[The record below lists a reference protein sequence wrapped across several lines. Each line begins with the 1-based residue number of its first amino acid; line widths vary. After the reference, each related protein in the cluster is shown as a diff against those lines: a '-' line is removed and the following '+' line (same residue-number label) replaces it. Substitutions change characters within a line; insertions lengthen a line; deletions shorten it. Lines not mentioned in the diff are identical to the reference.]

1 MQHRKFA
8 VAILVFLLS
17 LPLAVQAQTIGT
29 IQCGDI
35 VEGEIIP
42 GQSQTGTKA
51 NYEITFDDYSLEVS
65 AGTRINL
72 FVKSFGGTFNV
83 GFILVDAGGNDV
95 LFSNATIEGEEENLT
110 DFALGSSNQI
120 LRIIGVRPGIILD
133 TSANNPAEEFYAPNT
148 MYGTAGRFF
157 GAYEIRLGCTLRDGR
172 VIEPGESA
180 DAAPVNTGGEQTQ
193 PAAPA
198 FSGIGFVGL
207 APVDFKA
214 IARLPLPAGIAMSG
228 AVTPTGSEIL
238 GYTFEATEGNTLNL
252 AFNRISGNLNLG
264 LVVLLG
270 DNQVVYQ
277 SSLINTETMNAVFKA
292 PATGTYT
299 VAMYRINLLPPA
311 TPEATAFQLQVTLE

>member
-35 VEGEIIP
+35 VEGEVS
-42 GQSQTGTKA
+42 GAQSQIIRRLGGEKRADDYRLEVQAGTK
-51 NYEITFDDYSLEVS
+51 
-65 AGTRINL
+65 INL
-72 FVKSFGGTFNV
+72 TVNPLGGTLNAAFV
-83 GFILVDAGGNDV
+83 LVDSGDNDI
-95 LFSNATIEGEEENLT
+95 LLINDALDGQPEALT
-110 DFALGSSNQI
+110 DFPLGSSDQI
-120 LRIIGVRPGIILD
+120 LRIVGAKPGQIQRRDLSGNYFWGD
-133 TSANNPAEEFYAPNT
+133 NT
-148 MYGTAGRFF
+148 FSSSNAGSYF
-157 GAYEIRLGCTLRDGR
+157 GAYEIKLGCTLRDGR

-207 APVDFKA
+207 SPVDFTA

-252 AFNRISGNLNLG
+252 AFSRLSGNLNLG

-311 TPEATAFQLQVTLE
+311 TPEATAFQIQVTLE